1 MNTTIE
7 SLQALYVKLGGELT
21 DTYEGIADGAAVGE
35 MTLIPDLIAAITERV
50 EPPVSNAEAD
60 NTEG

>member
-1 MNTTIE
+1 MNTIE

-21 DTYEGIADGAAVGE
+21 DAYEGIADGAAVGE
-35 MTLIPDLIAAITERV
+35 MTLIPDLIAAITEKV
-50 EPPVSNAEAD
+50 EPPASNAEAD

>member
-21 DTYEGIADGAAVGE
+21 DTYEDIADGAAVGE
-35 MTLIPDLIAAITERV
+35 MALIPDLIAAIAEKV